1 MRNVWVIA
9 RREYNQYFSTPVSYA
24 VAFAILLIVGLIF
37 ALTFF
42 GAYQSAFQ
50 GGGYGGA
57 TAPDIKGIAG
67 TFTFML
73 VLSDSR
79 FDHALDLR

>member
-37 ALTFF
+37 GLVFF
-42 GAYQSAFQ
+42 SSYNSAFT
-50 GGGYGGA
+50 GGGLTVHLLLQISKSSLPG
-57 TAPDIKGIAG
+57 
-67 TFTFML
+67 
-73 VLSDSR
+73 SR
-79 FDHALDLR
+79 LCWLYPFPP